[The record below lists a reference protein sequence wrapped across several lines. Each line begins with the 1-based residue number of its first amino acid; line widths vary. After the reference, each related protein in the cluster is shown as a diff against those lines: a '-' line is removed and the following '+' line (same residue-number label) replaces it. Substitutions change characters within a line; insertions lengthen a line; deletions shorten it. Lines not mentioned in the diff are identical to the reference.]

1 MLAGCTR
8 PAPEPTL
15 QINFSPDHLRL
26 VLGGAGEVNI
36 TLVRQNLP
44 GLAELRLINPLPEGI
59 TASITPSSTTGNTAT
74 LRIQASSHATVGS
87 FNLRVQ
93 AVQGSISVTSELPL
107 QIEPSQQP
115 DLQLSLNNPTPSI
128 RQGQY
133 ADLLVDVRRI
143 NLEGTVV
150 LALEQQNG
158 APLPSGLSATFSP
171 TLPNS
176 TVSILRISVASTAST
191 GPYPLRI
198 KATLGSLERT
208 LDFPLTVLEALPEPD
223 FQLNLTQHLSLQRGT
238 TSSESIAI
246 TRINLSGPI
255 ALSLERFD
263 GTPLPTGIRAT
274 FAPAETEGTLST
286 LTISAAPDVP
296 LGDYVLRVRGV
307 QGALERTALVLLNV
321 FDQAGLTA
329 NGAVWVAAQGDS
341 GAWQVVPP
349 TAGSYHLRIGNA
361 AERYGWAVVC
371 SKTEAGLTTHQ
382 VNVYQL
388 TLSEVRRL
396 DLSCPPS
403 TSSDAFSDLSGQLNN
418 LGGHYAQVA
427 FGTASDFVDPARTG
441 DFPPT
446 PAYPGYL
453 LQGVRQGTADLM
465 AVRYL
470 PPTPPGTYFQAD
482 RALFQRSYTLSG
494 RQSLD
499 LDMQGSA
506 SFALEGTYKATLTNP
521 DPSAQGLSYLAY
533 LTPTTQTLYLADS
546 QQDAANLT
554 YRAIPDNRRKPNE
567 FYVFNA
573 RETTFSN
580 LSLRSRQVLR
590 AIASPQD
597 LSASFLSLP
606 EACLRLEN
614 NRFQASWSPYSW
626 SGSGSQL
633 FSLQLEQLAV
643 APNTNLAWH
652 LHLSRR
658 WVGGITSYPIPNLA
672 HSCAAGQS
680 PCAPAPSNTPANGW

>member
-1 MLAGCTR
+1 MHSLQGLFRFWPHLSTLLLLVLAGCTR

-263 GTPLPTGIRAT
+263 GTPLPTGIRHPFHPHHLCCPRCAPGGLCAT
-274 FAPAETEGTLST
+274 GTGC
-286 LTISAAPDVP
+286 A
-296 LGDYVLRVRGV
+296 
-307 QGALERTALVLLNV
+307 
-321 FDQAGLTA
+321 
-329 NGAVWVAAQGDS
+329 
-341 GAWQVVPP
+341 
-349 TAGSYHLRIGNA
+349 
-361 AERYGWAVVC
+361 
-371 SKTEAGLTTHQ
+371 
-382 VNVYQL
+382 
-388 TLSEVRRL
+388 RRARAHR
-396 DLSCPPS
+396 S
-403 TSSDAFSDLSGQLNN
+403 
-418 LGGHYAQVA
+418 
-427 FGTASDFVDPARTG
+427 GTAKCV
-441 DFPPT
+441 
-446 PAYPGYL
+446 
-453 LQGVRQGTADLM
+453 
-465 AVRYL
+465 
-470 PPTPPGTYFQAD
+470 
-482 RALFQRSYTLSG
+482 
-494 RQSLD
+494 
-499 LDMQGSA
+499 
-506 SFALEGTYKATLTNP
+506 
-521 DPSAQGLSYLAY
+521 
-533 LTPTTQTLYLADS
+533 
-546 QQDAANLT
+546 
-554 YRAIPDNRRKPNE
+554 
-567 FYVFNA
+567 
-573 RETTFSN
+573 
-580 LSLRSRQVLR
+580 
-590 AIASPQD
+590 
-597 LSASFLSLP
+597 
-606 EACLRLEN
+606 
-614 NRFQASWSPYSW
+614 
-626 SGSGSQL
+626 
-633 FSLQLEQLAV
+633 
-643 APNTNLAWH
+643 
-652 LHLSRR
+652 
-658 WVGGITSYPIPNLA
+658 
-672 HSCAAGQS
+672 
-680 PCAPAPSNTPANGW
+680 